1 VLKPLA
7 GMQKRVWISWAV
19 AACVFMHAA
28 LLARHDVFMFNAA
41 LRSVDASTLGIED
54 FPPEAIC
61 RSEAGASDSSGKS
74 ESPPSSPG
82 KAPSNCPVCV
92 AFVAAYAVSP
102 SALPAPHPPRASA
115 HVLFPPSQSR
125 IAEFPR
131 FRSPPNRGPP
141 AFAEK
146 AQLA

>member
-1 VLKPLA
+1 
-7 GMQKRVWISWAV
+7 M
-19 AACVFMHAA
+19 ACVFIHAA
-28 LLARHDVFMFNAA
+28 LLARHDVFMFNAG
-41 LRSVDASTLGIED
+41 LRSADASAVSVED

-61 RSEAGASDSSGKS
+61 HSEAGAPNSSGKT

-82 KAPSNCPVCV
+82 KLPSNCPVCF

-102 SALPAPHPPRASA
+102 STLPAPRPPLASA

-125 IAEFPR
+125 VAEFPKY
-131 FRSPPNRGPP
+131 RSPPNRGPP
-141 AFAEK
+141 ALAEK